1 MHAAWKGSCKRVSGG
16 TGSDTERV
24 RLGHAFQ
31 KKLEPKFGPCVREER
46 VRSTMSS
53 QGKLHSE
60 ESVKVEHN
68 SARVAEYQHQKTLK
82 DGQSYISQVSQGKRG

>member
-1 MHAAWKGSCKRVSGG
+1 MHAAWKESCKRLSGG
-16 TGSDTERV
+16 TGLDTERA
-24 RLGHAFQ
+24 RLGHSFQ
-31 KKLEPKFGPCVREER
+31 EKLEPKFGPGVREER
-46 VRSTMSS
+46 LSSMMSHH
-53 QGKLHSE
+53 GKLHSE